1 MQSQAQCEPRPT
13 VRSRV
18 YLTMP
23 ARRKTDSGNSPAQDR
38 QSDHRADAANESVR
52 TSAVPANAEDPQN
65 TEDVADMYK
74 LRNGKGDALKTPKR
88 SSIVRAKAL
97 LTTPP
102 GAEPYRMTVTG
113 SDWPV
118 ASVVTERG
126 VEQHLVQPDSDFTE
140 AGTASGI
147 GNKRSRCTEE

>member
-1 MQSQAQCEPRPT
+1 
-13 VRSRV
+13 
-18 YLTMP
+18 MP

-38 QSDHRADAANESVR
+38 QSHHSADAANESVS

-88 SSIVRAKAL
+88 SSIARAKAL

-102 GAEPYRMTVTG
+102 RAEPCRMTVTG
-113 SDWPV
+113 SNWPV
-118 ASVVTERG
+118 ASVVRLSRNSSRPLYHRCSMLANLHYHSLALAQVTERG
-126 VEQHLVQPDSDFTE
+126 IEQHLVQPNSDFT
-140 AGTASGI
+140 GMH
-147 GNKRSRCTEE
+147 